1 MQSVGQLYADICRSE
16 PREMVITP
24 FEEGWTSMIV
34 VVVLSIIFASKRV
47 SIDITV
53 LMSSQESEAKV
64 QFQSERAT
72 TVKPHRVTGCDTAAT
87 TFALPAFPSIES
99 EIIANSLAIDSN
111 EWSAE
116 RPLSTEIAPQLHLE
130 VTNLEE
136 LVAVLVM
143 IVSVGCT
150 NIQRKVT
157 RRGKNSAW
165 MFPIGTKPK
174 LGTARKS
181 CTRLVRKVKSLCL
194 GTALESRLSY
204 NTFKSSQ

>member
-16 PREMVITP
+16 PREMVITL

-53 LMSSQESEAKV
+53 LMSSQESEAKG
-64 QFQSERAT
+64 QFQSGRAT

-99 EIIANSLAIDSN
+99 EIIVNSLAIDSN

-136 LVAVLVM
+136 LVAVLVV

-157 RRGKNSAW
+157 TAREELSLDVPHRNKAEVRNSKKIVHK
-165 MFPIGTKPK
+165 IGTQ
-174 LGTARKS
+174 S
-181 CTRLVRKVKSLCL
+181 Q
-194 GTALESRLSY
+194 ESVPRNSIRIK
-204 NTFKSSQ
+204 TII

>member
-53 LMSSQESEAKV
+53 LMSSQESEAKG

-136 LVAVLVM
+136 LVAVLVVTPPNFPVFLWWM
-143 IVSVGCT
+143 GQPYFLKSEIKRSISPFCVLTAIVS
-150 NIQRKVT
+150 
-157 RRGKNSAW
+157 NSFADW
-165 MFPIGTKPK
+165 
-174 LGTARKS
+174 
-181 CTRLVRKVKSLCL
+181 LVLCL
-194 GTALESRLSY
+194 WFAESS
-204 NTFKSSQ
+204 